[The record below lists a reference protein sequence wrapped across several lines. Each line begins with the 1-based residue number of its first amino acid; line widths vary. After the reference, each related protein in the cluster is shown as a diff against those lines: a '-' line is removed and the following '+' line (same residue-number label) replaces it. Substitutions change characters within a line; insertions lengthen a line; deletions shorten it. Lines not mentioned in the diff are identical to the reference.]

1 MITLGIDLGSNTV
14 KTVLLEDGKKFLGGI
29 VKKSGY
35 DPQQVMDE
43 CLKETL
49 DKTGIEFAKIEK
61 IVATGYG
68 RVSCRIAHKE
78 ISEITCHGKGAFF
91 SMPSARTIIDIGGQD
106 SKVISLSENGK
117 VVDFVMNDK
126 CAAGTGRFLEVMAQA
141 LQAPI
146 GEFGEISSAAAN
158 AVDISNTCTVFAE
171 SEVISLLARRE
182 PKENIIAGLHKSIA
196 HRVFA
201 LAKRLRI
208 EDDIALTGGVA
219 LNSGVR
225 RALETA
231 SGKKI
236 KVPENPQLIG
246 ALGAALHAFEIAGA
260 RRGDGEDRQARR
272 GGVDRG
278 KD

>member
-1 MITLGIDLGSNTV
+1 VITLGIDLGSNTV
-14 KTVLLEDGKKFLGGI
+14 KTVLLLDGRRILGSA
-29 VKKSGY
+29 VKKSSF

-43 CLKETL
+43 CLCETL
-49 DKTGIEFAKIEK
+49 DRAGLEFAAIRK

-68 RVSCRIAHKE
+68 RVSCSIAHKE
-78 ISEITCHGKGAFF
+78 VSEITCHGKGAFF

-106 SKVISLSENGK
+106 SKVVSLSDNGK
-117 VVDFVMNDK
+117 VVDFAMNDK

-141 LQAPI
+141 LQVPL
-146 GEFGEISSAAAN
+146 GEFGDISLGASD

-182 PKENIIAGLHKSIA
+182 PKENVIAGLHKAIA

-219 LNSGVR
+219 LNAGVR

-231 SGKKI
+231 SGKTI

-246 ALGAALHAFEIAGA
+246 ALGAAIHAFEIS
-260 RRGDGEDRQARR
+260 
-272 GGVDRG
+272 
-278 KD
+278 